1 MKRMTF
7 IAIGTML
14 MLLIAGCGGGSIDF
28 SVETP
33 PKYKDGEA
41 YEMVVKAEDNGES
54 VTGLNMIATLEMA
67 KMDHGI
73 IEVVFSDNGDGTYVG
88 EVELPMAGEWIA
100 ALEAEE
106 DGEVY
111 ETTLTF
117 DVTEG

>member
-1 MKRMTF
+1 MKRLTLV
-7 IAIGTML
+7 ITGIVL
-14 MLLIAGCGGGSIDF
+14 MLLIAGCGGADLDF

-41 YEMVVKAEDNGES
+41 YEMVIKAEDNGEP
-54 VTGLNMIATLEMA
+54 VTGLEMTATLEMA

-88 EVELPMAGEWIA
+88 DVELPMAGEWIA
-100 ALEAEE
+100 ALEAEK
-106 DGEVY
+106 DGETY
-111 ETTLTF
+111 EMTLTF